1 MLKIIQEPVND
12 TKWPFGRPE
21 KLTCLEATF
30 IGADFSGAQI
40 RGDQGR
46 RSLYSDNK
54 YCKHLLVLV
63 GNMSGATFNE
73 ANLTCVALIHQP
85 VSPGNGKK
93 EISKDADLPPSQGGK
108 ALPRKATLYPATTP
122 KPISGNANKKQNTG
136 DQPMYFSFNGI
147 SFADARLD
155 RVALLSGPLRFTQFE
170 RAKLMGLFLN
180 ISAGKADIDYSRFNE
195 ISCIETSRAMDNH
208 KDKPKT
214 NPKYLPCLL
223 VQRDK
228 GFPAPPATQ
237 PSMEYPGYQSRA
249 K

>member
-1 MLKIIQEPVND
+1 
-12 TKWPFGRPE
+12 
-21 KLTCLEATF
+21 
-30 IGADFSGAQI
+30 
-40 RGDQGR
+40 
-46 RSLYSDNK
+46 
-54 YCKHLLVLV
+54 
-63 GNMSGATFNE
+63 
-73 ANLTCVALIHQP
+73 
-85 VSPGNGKK
+85 
-93 EISKDADLPPSQGGK
+93 
-108 ALPRKATLYPATTP
+108 
-122 KPISGNANKKQNTG
+122 
-136 DQPMYFSFNGI
+136 MYFSFNGI